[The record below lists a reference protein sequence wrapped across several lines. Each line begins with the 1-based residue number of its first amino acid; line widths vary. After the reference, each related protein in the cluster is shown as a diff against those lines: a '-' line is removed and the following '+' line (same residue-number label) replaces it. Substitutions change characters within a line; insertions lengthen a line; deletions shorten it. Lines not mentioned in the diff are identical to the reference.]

1 MSIGRIAV
9 RGVAA
14 SLMVLAACA
23 GPQERLPIVAQVGS
37 ATLDEADLVDQLPVQ
52 LQGAEAL
59 EERRKFVDKW
69 VERELLYQ
77 EATERG
83 LDQNARLALLLEQ
96 SRRDIL
102 VAALLDSEFDG
113 KPSSVDDA
121 EIQAHYDRHSDQYV
135 RELAEMWA
143 EHIVLRSRRDA
154 NALRRELAQGGDFAA
169 AAAEHSVDE
178 KTSRIGGSLGYFSV
192 DDNPEL
198 WEISQGL
205 TIGKLSKPVATDDGF
220 FHIVRVLERVEAGSV
235 KSLEQVRA
243 EIVETLVRADYRRRL
258 DGLIE
263 RLKEQKT
270 VMIDDERLSRL

>member
-1 MSIGRIAV
+1 MGKGSTWKLSGAGYGGSV
-9 RGVAA
+9 ETLVALCQVSKMAKPLQYAGVA
-14 SLMVLAACA
+14 
-23 GPQERLPIVAQVGS
+23 
-37 ATLDEADLVDQLPVQ
+37 LD
-52 LQGAEAL
+52 
-59 EERRKFVDKW
+59 R
-69 VERELLYQ
+69 
-77 EATERG
+77 
-83 LDQNARLALLLEQ
+83 
-96 SRRDIL
+96 
-102 VAALLDSEFDG
+102 
-113 KPSSVDDA
+113 
-121 EIQAHYDRHSDQYV
+121 
-135 RELAEMWA
+135 
-143 EHIVLRSRRDA
+143 A

-205 TIGKLSKPVATDDGF
+205 TIGKLSKPVASDDGF

-270 VMIDDERLSRL
+270 VMVDDERLSRL